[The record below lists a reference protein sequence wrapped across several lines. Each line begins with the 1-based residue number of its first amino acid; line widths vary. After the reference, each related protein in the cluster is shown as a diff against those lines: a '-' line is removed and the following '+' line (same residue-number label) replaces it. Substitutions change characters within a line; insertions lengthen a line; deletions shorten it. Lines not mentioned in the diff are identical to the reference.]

1 LTELGAYGLLL
12 TACFVGEIVQSLLWI
27 FPGVI
32 FLVFC
37 LLKVFE
43 IGRRPVTTP
52 ISEVR
57 VVLALARSD
66 FSYFFRTKW
75 LMAVL
80 LSLNLSDMLVV
91 ALVYRRMMSFNYF
104 AYFVPAVII
113 MGLFAASL
121 DTGRRIWL
129 ALREGVIQYELSLP
143 VSIPGLVVA
152 YLVAGGCAALVYA
165 SSLMVI
171 ALVVLPAQSIVS
183 AVMLLPFLFVL
194 AMGLA
199 GISAAL
205 AALASTH
212 GEFFFAFQNILQ
224 GLLLTLSTVY
234 YPIEYIK
241 NVVPSFL
248 VAVVNANPLSLASEA
263 LRQYTFQGIPI
274 KAVALAQILAASI
287 PFAVVGAVT
296 YLWALHRIQTEGK
309 L

>member
-1 LTELGAYGLLL
+1 MDN
-12 TACFVGEIVQSLLWI
+12 EIS
-27 FPGVI
+27 
-32 FLVFC
+32 
-37 LLKVFE
+37 
-43 IGRRPVTTP
+43 
-52 ISEVR
+52 

-91 ALVYRRMMSFNYF
+91 ALVYTRMMNAINYF

-143 VSIPGLVVA
+143 VSIQGLVVA
-152 YLVAGGCAALVYA
+152 YLIAGGCAALVYA
-165 SSLMVI
+165 GSLMVI
-171 ALVVLPAQSIVS
+171 AFVVLPAESIWS
-183 AVMLLPFLFVL
+183 ALMLLPFLFVL
-194 AMGLA
+194 AIGLA
-199 GISAAL
+199 GISATL

-212 GEFFFAFQNILQ
+212 GEFFFAFQNIMQ

-234 YPIEYIK
+234 YPITYIK
-241 NVVPSFL
+241 NVLPSFL
-248 VAVVNANPLSLASEA
+248 VTVVNANPLSLASGA
-263 LRQYTFQGIPI
+263 LRQYTFQGLPI
-274 KAVALAQILAASI
+274 QPTALLQILIASV
-287 PFAVVGAVT
+287 PFVVLGAFA
-296 YLWALHRIQTEGK
+296 YLWTLHKIQIQGK